1 MASFFRRNKPTTP
14 DSSRTSRYSL
24 EELAAAFPTA
34 PSAATPASPV
44 EALPPAQTGTVPAA
58 TPAPMPAPV
67 AADPP
72 TPAAEHAA
80 PATPAEALARDIAAR
95 TGQAQSV
102 AAVPNAPPAPAAP
115 APSALQALPD
125 PAPAAAPIAPA
136 PVVVVPPVVAQPHGV
151 PTSPA
156 TAPAAPAAPAQ
167 SLLQSPPSTP
177 AAPVPTPV
185 VATPVAA
192 TPAVVPPVAA
202 PPAVVPPA
210 ASAPPAA
217 APAASATPVVTA
229 PSIVSSPLPATQD
242 DSIVGQ
248 HDALPAAP
256 AGKPGWRERLR
267 NSTFAR
273 SFGGLFSRN
282 PKLDDD
288 LLDEIETAL
297 ITADVG
303 IGATTALVEGLRKRM
318 KSREFV
324 DAQAMFK
331 ALRADLIALLQPVSK
346 PLVIDR
352 SLKPFVVLTVGVNG
366 VGKTTTIGKL
376 AKRFKDD
383 GNSLMLAAGD
393 TFRAAAVAQLQ
404 AWGDRN
410 GVAVIAQGQNAD
422 AASVAFDA
430 LQAAKARG
438 TDVLIADTAGRL
450 HTQTGLMNE
459 LGKIRRVL
467 GKIDAAAP
475 HEVLMVI
482 DGTTGQNAISQL
494 RQFHAAVGVTGLV
507 VTKLDGTAKGGVV
520 FALAREFNIPI
531 RFAGIGERPEDLRVF
546 DPVAFVD
553 ALLPDALGG

>member
-14 DSSRTSRYSL
+14 ESSRTSRYSL

-34 PSAATPASPV
+34 PSAAPPASPV
-44 EALPPAQTGTVPAA
+44 EAMPHAEPRIDTAAAPAVAPGTPAAARTEAAAPAPVAATPPAA
-58 TPAPMPAPV
+58 TPA
-67 AADPP
+67 DQ
-72 TPAAEHAA
+72 
-80 PATPAEALARDIAAR
+80 LAQEIAAR
-95 TGQAQSV
+95 TGQAQSI
-102 AAVPNAPPAPAAP
+102 AAVPSTPATPAAP
-115 APSALQALPD
+115 APTALQALPD
-125 PAPAAAPIAPA
+125 PTPASAPST
-136 PVVVVPPVVAQPHGV
+136 PVTVVVPPVARQPQTT
-151 PTSPA
+151 PTPSD
-156 TAPAAPAAPAQ
+156 AAPAQ
-167 SLLQSPPSTP
+167 PVTPSHSAAPAVLAPPVTAPPVVAPAVAAPAPIVPSAA
-177 AAPVPTPV
+177 AAPV
-185 VATPVAA
+185 
-192 TPAVVPPVAA
+192 
-202 PPAVVPPA
+202 
-210 ASAPPAA
+210 AA
-217 APAASATPVVTA
+217 APANAAPTVATPA
-229 PSIVSSPLPATQD
+229 IVNTPLPTTQD
-242 DSIVGQ
+242 SDSIVGQ

-303 IGATTALVEGLRKRM
+303 IGATTTLIEGLRKRM

-352 SLKPFVVLTVGVNG
+352 ARKPFVVLTVGVNG

-376 AKRFKDD
+376 AKRFKDE

-507 VTKLDGTAKGGVV
+507 MTKLDGTAKGGVV